1 LIILFEIKVFFKD
14 LNMKKQAL
22 EVHQFADFFTDFLQ
36 KKRDFLK
43 KTLTTFL
50 ETGNPSDINDQIS
63 ALSQNNQYD
72 LARAFLNHHVLP
84 MNRIIEKY
92 DGILIEELIQIY
104 NHAYCPNRYKI
115 SDEDIQ
121 TVRQLPVESLALLRD
136 VDRLVST
143 IPYIQQMYNAQRPFL
158 DSESALKIQASRHV
172 FTTLDPEKQEAV
184 RAILLAFDD
193 NFLSTPPSLRELPY
207 GSPLAKALSPERDLL
222 QEVTNK
228 VLESCSNALQGL
240 RGLLGGVM
248 HNNNPRQ

>member
-1 LIILFEIKVFFKD
+1 
-14 LNMKKQAL
+14 MKKQAL

-36 KKRDFLK
+36 EKRDFLK

-72 LARAFLNHHVLP
+72 LARAFLNTHVFQ
-84 MNRIIEKY
+84 MNRIIERY
-92 DGILIEELIQIY
+92 GIPFEEFIQIHNY
-104 NHAYCPNRYKI
+104 AHCPNRYKI

-158 DSESALKIQASRHV
+158 DSEPALKIQASRHV

-228 VLESCSNALQGL
+228 VLESCGNALQGL
-240 RGLLGGVM
+240 HRLVSGVM